1 MAVVTGFRILFL
13 FFLLGILVGGVFLQI
28 YLSKKNGKW
37 LGLILPLIT
46 FSLSLLVVFG
56 MAAYVGSETFT
67 VSEFVDGEL
76 VTRVVHE
83 DHSRQPI
90 PGAVAGAIFA
100 FIMMNIP
107 TIILLVIYKV
117 VREKDTRQR
126 EVEKM
131 SVHDL

>member
-1 MAVVTGFRILFL
+1 MAVVTGFTILFL
-13 FFLLGILVGGVFLQI
+13 LFLLGILVGGIFLQI
-28 YLSKKNGKW
+28 YLSKKDGKW

-83 DHSRQPI
+83 NQNRQAL
-90 PGAVAGAIFA
+90 PGAVAGAIFT

-107 TIILLVIYKV
+107 TVILLIIYKA
-117 VREKDTRQR
+117 VREKDKRQR